1 MVYQVSGEIFK
12 IADAISGVI
21 IAADSQQKEN
31 FQKNLQN
38 LSSCHNFDKF
48 SSKNACH
55 VQLRKLQYNAWKTA
69 AIQNPVKL
77 GHNKMKAVHKKFETT
92 EAIND
97 FFLPN
102 VSARTD
108 VGNSK
113 IHIQNVKIFD
123 INTISKVDNHVYL

>member
-1 MVYQVSGEIFK
+1 
-12 IADAISGVI
+12 
-21 IAADSQQKEN
+21 
-31 FQKNLQN
+31 
-38 LSSCHNFDKF
+38 
-48 SSKNACH
+48 
-55 VQLRKLQYNAWKTA
+55 
-69 AIQNPVKL
+69 
-77 GHNKMKAVHKKFETT
+77 MKAVHKKFETT